1 MEEIWKTIEE
11 YPDYEVSNKGRV
23 RSKDRIFYDS
33 LGRKIHKKGQLIKIE
48 KQIGKKDGYTQLM
61 VSVYLNKKIHRVIV
75 ARLVAKTFIPNPDN
89 LPQVNHID
97 EDSTNN
103 NVENLEWCSAAYNV
117 TYGDI
122 IERRSKTRSRPVNVY
137 DINGNFIKLCNSAV
151 EASKCFNVS
160 RSSISNCCNGIKKL
174 VKGYVFKFN

>member
-61 VSVYLNKKIHRVIV
+61 VSVYLNKKN
-75 ARLVAKTFIPNPDN
+75 T
-89 LPQVNHID
+89 
-97 EDSTNN
+97 
-103 NVENLEWCSAAYNV
+103 
-117 TYGDI
+117 
-122 IERRSKTRSRPVNVY
+122 
-137 DINGNFIKLCNSAV
+137 
-151 EASKCFNVS
+151 
-160 RSSISNCCNGIKKL
+160 
-174 VKGYVFKFN
+174 